1 VAWTSC
7 WVWALASV
15 LVWQTQLMA
24 NDFPPVCAVTGSPAQ
39 TWQKFTFTKT
49 PPWAFWVG
57 GVILSAALAER
68 VTGYLP
74 LTQASAQK
82 IRTLRWTFLGLLLI
96 GFVLFGISFVVA
108 ANSTGP
114 LWAVLFFLG
123 LGALF
128 AGLIGTLVGRGAM
141 GPRGK
146 LLDQQPG
153 YYQLRLI
160 ELSNVH
166 PAFVAAVQQHQ
177 QMRAQQAQRQ

>member
-7 WVWALASV
+7 WVSVLASV

-24 NDFPPVCAVTGSPAQ
+24 NDFPPVCAVTGSPAE

-49 PPWAFWVG
+49 PPWAFWLG

-74 LTQASAQK
+74 LTHASAQR
-82 IRTLRWTFLGLLLI
+82 IRTLRWIFLGLILL
-96 GFVLFGISFVVA
+96 GFVLWVVGFVVA

-114 LWAVLFFLG
+114 LWTGLFFLG
-123 LGALF
+123 LGAMF
-128 AGLIGTLVGRGAM
+128 AGVIGALLGRGAM

-153 YYQLRLI
+153 YYQRLI

-166 PAFVAAVQQHQ
+166 VAFVAAVQQHQ
-177 QMRAQQAQRQ
+177 QMRAQQAYRQ